1 MTVTK
6 VKWTA
11 ADYRF
16 MARAIRLAARGLYS
30 TQPNPRVGC
39 VLVKEDG
46 IVGEGWHEAA
56 GGPHAEIR
64 ALDHAGTKAAGAT
77 CYVSLEPCNHH
88 GRTPPCTEA
97 LIQAGVGRVIA
108 AMTDPDPRMGGKGLA
123 RLGEK
128 GIDTAHG
135 LLEAQAA
142 ALNRGYVRRLTS
154 GLPLVRCKQALSL
167 DGRTAMASGESKWI
181 TGEAARRDVQRLRAR
196 SCAVLTGIGTVLED
210 DPRLDVRH
218 VPLPPKRQP
227 LRVVLDRE
235 LRMPG
240 DARMLSVP
248 GRILI
253 FSHDSDNSYKYGV
266 LKGAGAEVIILEEQG
281 FLRGVL
287 RYLAEKEQVN
297 EVLVEAGATLTGSL
311 LQEDLIDELI
321 LYQAPV
327 ILGDSGRGMFH
338 LPYLQN
344 MKDQVKLTLTECRRI
359 GGDIRLQ
366 LVVGKQEP

>member
-16 MARAIRLAARGLYS
+16 MARAVRLAARGLYS

-39 VLVKEDG
+39 VLVRDDR
-46 IVGEGWHEAA
+46 ITGEGWHEAA

-64 ALDHAGTKAAGAT
+64 ALEQAGAKAAGAD

-97 LIQAGVGRVIA
+97 LIRAGVRRVIA
-108 AMTDPDPRMGGKGLA
+108 AMTDPDPRMAGRGLA
-123 RLGEK
+123 RLQEE

-142 ALNRGYVRRLTS
+142 VLNRGYMRRLTQ
-154 GLPLVRCKQALSL
+154 GLPLIRCKQALSL

-196 SCAVLTGIGTVLED
+196 SCAVLTGIGTVLKD
-210 DPRLDVRH
+210 DPRLDVRD
-218 VPLPPKRQP
+218 VTLPGQRQP

-235 LRMPG
+235 LRMPA
-240 DARMLSVP
+240 DARMLSIP
-248 GRILI
+248 GRTLI
-253 FSHDSDNSYKYGV
+253 FSHDADNSDKHGV
-266 LKGAGAEVIILEEQG
+266 LKGAGAEVIILEERD

-287 RYLAEKEQVN
+287 KYLAGKEQVN
-297 EVLVEAGATLTGSL
+297 EVLVEAGATLTGAL
-311 LQEDLIDELI
+311 LQDGLVDELI

-327 ILGDSGRGMFH
+327 ILGDSARGLFH
-338 LPYLQN
+338 LPHLQN
-344 MKDQVKLTLTECRRI
+344 MKDRVKLTLTECRHI

-366 LVVGKQEP
+366 FAVGKQ